1 MNFSLDFLDKNL
13 FLAFIFYFRIYDEVS
28 SDIKK
33 RRTSRSRKNDD
44 TKLVGPAVFPVGLL
58 KSEDRNISSQHP
70 WACSLRTRG
79 FRGRHR
85 CGVTLLSGQYTTLQ
99 STAEYLV
106 FSLYNDDKNKIL
118 PGPTVNSPEDPFVLV
133 GAAHCNHICKDRHT
147 GHVLE
152 TCCCR
157 PPNVPGSCAKGSF
170 LTQQKCKITNRYFAG
185 GKGQGKSFLHRD
197 PHQHPGRA

>member
-99 STAEYLV
+99 SAAESLAFIMMIKIRSSQAQQLTLLRTRLCWWEQLTVTTSVKTDTLATCWRPAAADLPMSLGLV
-106 FSLYNDDKNKIL
+106 LRGVF
-118 PGPTVNSPEDPFVLV
+118 
-133 GAAHCNHICKDRHT
+133 
-147 GHVLE
+147 
-152 TCCCR
+152 
-157 PPNVPGSCAKGSF
+157 
-170 LTQQKCKITNRYFAG
+170 
-185 GKGQGKSFLHRD
+185 
-197 PHQHPGRA
+197 

>member
-85 CGVTLLSGQYTTLQ
+85 CGVTLLSGQYMIYHSTINCWAFTLRSSQAPQWTPLLTRMCWWEQLTVTTSVKTDTLAMCWRPAAADLPM
-99 STAEYLV
+99 SLGLV
-106 FSLYNDDKNKIL
+106 LRGVF
-118 PGPTVNSPEDPFVLV
+118 
-133 GAAHCNHICKDRHT
+133 
-147 GHVLE
+147 
-152 TCCCR
+152 
-157 PPNVPGSCAKGSF
+157 
-170 LTQQKCKITNRYFAG
+170 
-185 GKGQGKSFLHRD
+185 
-197 PHQHPGRA
+197 